1 MNLSRPATTTTSNH
15 GSLLSRRRYVNP
27 TPPSYTSHDQTSNQ
41 QTTELV
47 NIHTAFH
54 QAQYNEVL
62 AFDTSSFSPENSLP
76 ARILQLRA
84 QLALNQHEEVLS
96 QVSSSEAE
104 STPDLAAVRTAAN
117 YLNGDSSALTEAE
130 SLASTNASN
139 LTVQILIGTVLAAS
153 GAYEA
158 ALTLLQSHQGSL
170 DAVALII
177 QIQLLQNRPDLAA
190 STARSARSFAQDAL
204 LVNLAESWIGM
215 REGGEK
221 YQQAFYVFEEL
232 AQSPSQTSVK
242 TLVAQAVSELH
253 LGRYPEAEV
262 ALQTALERDGDD
274 VDALANA
281 AVLYGI
287 LGDEAKVVEIRGRLA
302 TAKGGESEFLRGLE
316 EKKEAFDVACA
327 KYSPKFE
334 V

>member
-1 MNLSRPATTTTSNH
+1 MDPYSAE
-15 GSLLSRRRYVNP
+15 G
-27 TPPSYTSHDQTSNQ
+27 
-41 QTTELV
+41 ELV

-62 AFDTSSFSPENSLP
+62 AFDTSSFSPSNALP
-76 ARILQLRA
+76 ARILRIRA
-84 QLALNQHEEVLS
+84 HLALHQPEQVLS
-96 QVSSSEAE
+96 QVSPTEAE
-104 STPDLAAVRTAAN
+104 STPDLAAARTAAR
-117 YLNGDSSALTEAE
+117 YLQGDASALPEAE
-130 SLASTNASN
+130 SLASTHASN
-139 LTVQILIGTVLAAS
+139 LTVQILIGTVLAAA
-153 GAYEA
+153 GNHEA
-158 ALTLLQSHQGSL
+158 ALTLLHSHQGSL

-242 TLVAQAVSELH
+242 MLVSQAVSELL
-253 LGRYPEAEV
+253 LGRYQEAEV
-262 ALQTALERDGDD
+262 ALQSALERDGGD

-281 AVLYGI
+281 VVLYAI
-287 LGDEAKVVEIRGRLA
+287 LGDEGKVGEIRGRLA
-302 TAKGGESEFLRGLE
+302 GAGESEFVKGLV
-316 EKKEAFDVACA
+316 EKKGVFEGACA

-334 V
+334 G